1 MPMEIKT
8 MSVAFKNHL
17 SFREVPLLRGALL
30 HLADGDTTLFHD
42 HMGDKL
48 RYKYPLVQYRESNG
62 HAAVFCLGDG
72 VAAMEKLLGA
82 ASSAERRIGRR
93 MEKLIVDS
101 ETRRNDEL
109 GLSDVMLEYTI
120 RRYLPLNQENYARY
134 KASESIVYRY
144 QMIEKCLVGNIL
156 SFAKSVGMFFDR
168 QIDVRI
174 SDVQNTREYE
184 YKKVKML
191 GFDLKFK
198 TNVSLPQHIALGK
211 GVSIGFGE
219 IFCK

>member
-1 MPMEIKT
+1 
-8 MSVAFKNHL
+8 MSVVFKNRL

-42 HMGDKL
+42 HLGDKL
-48 RYKYPLVQYRESNG
+48 RYKYPLVQYRESGG
-62 HAAVFCLGDG
+62 HASVFCLGDG
-72 VAAMEKLLGA
+72 AAAMENLLGA
-82 ASSAERRIGRR
+82 ASSAEVRIGRR
-93 MEKLIVDS
+93 VEKLLVAS

-109 GLSDVMLEYTI
+109 VLSDVFHEYTI

-134 KASESIVYRY
+134 KTLDSIVDRY

-156 SFAKSVGMFFDR
+156 SFAKSMGMFFEQ
-168 QIDVRI
+168 QIKVKILDVA
-174 SDVQNTREYE
+174 NTHEYT
-184 YKKVKML
+184 YKKVRML

-198 TNVSLPQHIALGK
+198 ANVSLPQHIALGK

>member
-1 MPMEIKT
+1 MEIKT
-8 MSVAFKNHL
+8 MSVVFKNRL

-42 HMGDKL
+42 HLGDKL

-62 HAAVFCLGDG
+62 HALVFCLGDG
-72 VAAMEKLLGA
+72 VPAVEKLLGT
-82 ASSAERRIGRR
+82 ASSAEVRIGRR
-93 MEKLIVDS
+93 EEKLLVDS
-101 ETRRNDEL
+101 ETRLNDEL
-109 GLSDVMLEYTI
+109 SLSDVFQEYTI

-134 KASESIVYRY
+134 KTLDSIVDRY
-144 QMIEKCLVGNIL
+144 QMIEKCLIGNIL
-156 SFAKSVGMFFDR
+156 SFAKSMGMFFDQ
-168 QIDVRI
+168 QIEVKILDVA
-174 SDVQNTREYE
+174 NTHEYT
-184 YKKVKML
+184 YKKVRML

-198 TNVSLPQHIALGK
+198 ANVSLPQHIALGK

>member
-1 MPMEIKT
+1 M
-8 MSVAFKNHL
+8 FKNRL

-42 HMGDKL
+42 HLGDKL
-48 RYKYPLVQYRESNG
+48 RYKYPLVQYRESGG
-62 HAAVFCLGDG
+62 HASVFCLGDG
-72 VAAMEKLLGA
+72 AAAMENLLGA
-82 ASSAERRIGRR
+82 ASSAEVRIGRR
-93 MEKLIVDS
+93 VEKLLVAS

-109 GLSDVMLEYTI
+109 VLSDVFHEYTI

-134 KASESIVYRY
+134 KTLDSIVDRY
-144 QMIEKCLVGNIL
+144 QMIEKCLIGNIL
-156 SFAKSVGMFFDR
+156 SFAKSMGMFFDQ
-168 QIDVRI
+168 QIEVKIQDVA
-174 SDVQNTREYE
+174 NTHEYI
-184 YKKVKML
+184 YKKVRML

-198 TNVSLPQHIALGK
+198 ANVSLPRHIALGK

>member
-1 MPMEIKT
+1 
-8 MSVAFKNHL
+8 
-17 SFREVPLLRGALL
+17 
-30 HLADGDTTLFHD
+30 
-42 HMGDKL
+42 
-48 RYKYPLVQYRESNG
+48 
-62 HAAVFCLGDG
+62 
-72 VAAMEKLLGA
+72 
-82 ASSAERRIGRR
+82 
-93 MEKLIVDS
+93 
-101 ETRRNDEL
+101 
-109 GLSDVMLEYTI
+109 
-120 RRYLPLNQENYARY
+120 
-134 KASESIVYRY
+134 
-144 QMIEKCLVGNIL
+144 MIEKCLVGNIL